1 MKITLSMEDGDRS
14 FETEHL
20 FNTISS
26 EDDLYKII
34 KRLTA
39 EAWTNLTENRG
50 VLLLVVPRSKWIAA
64 IKIVRNH
71 TDMGLK
77 EAKDFVERVINGVPS
92 AFLVN
97 LKDRDV
103 ITCVKQLTQIDC
115 KAVPCTKDE
124 YDVCELMGS

>member
-1 MKITLSMEDGDRS
+1 MEDGDRS